1 MAMDNTT
8 KGVLLTLLVATLWG
22 ISGAVA
28 GGVFDVISPARVTQ
42 SRALIAVVVLVPY
55 AAHRG
60 VLRLDGGFWKFAL
73 LGLNLA
79 IVNVTFFWALEALGV
94 GPGAT
99 IQFLAPI
106 LVLGWMMVVH
116 KVHVRSLVWVAAV
129 FAVVGVGLVTQA
141 WMLEESDVLG
151 VLSGLVSA
159 VAFASYLLY
168 GEYLGKTYKPAQI
181 AAWGFVFAAVIWLV
195 VLPIWTF
202 PTDIGAAAWRDLLI
216 IGVLGT
222 AVPFIIQFGALR
234 LTSSGVVGVVATA
247 EPAIAAIAAAIMLG
261 QALEP
266 IQWIGVVVVVV
277 AIATVQRL
285 GLPDVHPTSPIA

>member
-1 MAMDNTT
+1 MAIDRTT
-8 KGVLLTLLVATLWG
+8 KGALLTLLAAALWG
-22 ISGAVA
+22 VSGAVA
-28 GGVFDVISPARVTQ
+28 GGVFDVVSPARVTQ

-79 IVNVTFFWALEALGV
+79 VVNVTFFWALEALGV

-106 LVLGWMMVVH
+106 LVLGWMVVVH
-116 KVHVRSLVWVAAV
+116 KTRVRVLVWVAAV
-129 FAVVGVGLVTQA
+129 FAVIGVGLVTQA
-141 WMLEESDVLG
+141 WMLETSDVLG
-151 VLSGLVSA
+151 VISGLVSA
-159 VAFASYLLY
+159 VAFATYLVY

-202 PTDIGAAAWRDLLI
+202 PTDIGMAAWRDLLI

-222 AVPFIIQFGALR
+222 AVPFIVEFAALR
-234 LTSSGVVGVVATA
+234 LASSGVVGVVATA
-247 EPAIAAIAAAIMLG
+247 EPAIAAVAAAIMLG

-266 IQWIGVVVVVV
+266 VQWLGVGIVVV
-277 AIATVQRL
+277 AISTVQRL
-285 GLPDVHPTSPIA
+285 GLTDAHPTSPIA

>member
-1 MAMDNTT
+1 MAIDSTT
-8 KGVLLTLLVATLWG
+8 KGALLTLLAATLWG
-22 ISGAVA
+22 VSGAIA

-42 SRALIAVVVLVPY
+42 SRALIACAVLVPY

-60 VLRLDGGFWKFAL
+60 VLRLEGGFWKFAL

-79 IVNVTFFWALEALGV
+79 IVNVTFYWALDALGV

-106 LVLGWMMVVH
+106 LVLGWMALVH
-116 KVHVRSLVWVAAV
+116 SIRVRALVWVAAV
-129 FAVVGVGLVTQA
+129 CAVLGVGLVTQA
-141 WMLEESDVLG
+141 WKLEGSDMLG
-151 VLSGLVSA
+151 VAAGLVSA
-159 VAFASYLLY
+159 AAFAAYLLY

-181 AAWGFVFAAVIWLV
+181 AAWGFVFASAFWLI

-222 AVPFIIQFGALR
+222 AVPFIVEFAALR
-234 LTSSGVVGVVATA
+234 LASSGVVGVVATA

-261 QALEP
+261 QTLAP
-266 IQWIGVVVVVV
+266 VQWLGVVVVVV
-277 AIATVQRL
+277 AIATVQRV
-285 GLPDVHPTSPIA
+285 GLTGAHPASPIA

>member
-1 MAMDNTT
+1 MAIDRTT
-8 KGVLLTLLVATLWG
+8 KGALLTLAVATMWG
-22 ISGAVA
+22 VSGAIA
-28 GGVFDVISPARVTQ
+28 GGVFDVVSPARVTQ
-42 SRALIAVVVLVPY
+42 SRALIAVVLLAPY

-79 IVNVTFFWALEALGV
+79 I
-94 GPGAT
+94 PGAT

-106 LVLGWMMVVH
+106 LVLGWIAVVH
-116 KVHVRSLVWVAAV
+116 KTRVRALVWLAAVAAV
-129 FAVVGVGLVTQA
+129 IGVGLVTQA
-141 WMLEESDVLG
+141 WMLEASDAWG
-151 VLSGLVSA
+151 IASGLTSA
-159 VAFASYLLY
+159 AAFAVYLLY

-181 AAWGFVFAAVIWLV
+181 AAWGFVFAAALWLI

-216 IGVLGT
+216 IGTLGT
-222 AVPFIIQFGALR
+222 AVPFIVEFAALR
-234 LTSSGVVGVVATA
+234 LASSGVVGVVATA

-266 IQWIGVVVVVV
+266 VQWLGVAVVV
-277 AIATVQRL
+277 AAVATVQHL
-285 GLPDVHPTSPIA
+285 GLTDTHPTSPIV